1 MMCYNMK
8 YLSVCKIIHN
18 VVFNFLIKILSFILV
33 MPGRQLYINMQAI
46 ARNVSGIFNFYI
58 SDKF

>member
-1 MMCYNMK
+1 MCFNMK
-8 YLSVCKIIHN
+8 YLSVRKIIHRN

>member
-33 MPGRQLYINMQAI
+33 MPGRQLYINMAI
-46 ARNVSGIFNFYI
+46 AQSVSGIFNFNI
-58 SDKF
+58 SDKL